1 MIAIAPTRI
10 HFCIHFHSI
19 LNYDFYNHDIKY
31 HNFYHYYIIIALNL
45 LLYIIQCH
53 NNENVDIY
61 CHMKTYLNVVY
72 VAMHH
77 VNLFLINF
85 FPYYK

>member
-1 MIAIAPTRI
+1 MIFIIMTLNI
-10 HFCIHFHSI
+10 IIFI
-19 LNYDFYNHDIKY
+19 LSLLYY
-31 HNFYHYYIIIALNL
+31 YHYYIIIALNL